1 MPLRATFYETIKLL
15 GFRSPSDLL
24 SGAFGLK
31 TYSLPVLKYLA
42 GGALLAAT
50 TAFCT
55 RWIWSPPS
63 ALLLLIFLDLANGR
77 YGYQVSKKLKGVG
90 FKWSEFQRLG
100 GILMSTIIVMAIVR
114 NAINSYP
121 YYDFL
126 ADLVFG
132 WLFATKAQKVVS
144 KMVALKVQEEGAA
157 SLFQFALKWLL
168 QSKLGALVVDEAQR
182 RDNLPANVT
191 EETAPT
197 PSNQESQPGQTPAT

>member
-1 MPLRATFYETIKLL
+1 MPIRAIFRETTKLL
-15 GFRSPSDLL
+15 GFRSGEDLL
-24 SGAFGLK
+24 SSVFGLQAY
-31 TYSLPVLKYLA
+31 TLPVFKYLA

-55 RWIWSPPS
+55 RWIWNPPS
-63 ALLLLIFLDLANGR
+63 AILLLLFLDLANGR
-77 YGYQVSKKLKGVG
+77 YGYQVAKKLRGEP
-90 FKWSEFQRLG
+90 FRWSEFQRLG
-100 GILMSTIIVMAIVR
+100 GILISTVIVMAIVR

-132 WLFATKAQKVVS
+132 WLFATKAQKVVA

-168 QSKLGALVVDEAQR
+168 QSKLGALVVDEVQR
-182 RDNLPANVT
+182 RPA
-191 EETAPT
+191 EPT
-197 PSNQESQPGQTPAT
+197 PAPAPPDETPV